1 MKKEK
6 KEEIITEEELEKI
19 TLRCYEIKEEIL
31 KASKRNDYKTI
42 GKLMKEFCDYNKKL
56 DRYNKYLKHV
66 SIES

>member
-19 TLRCYEIKEEIL
+19 TLRCYEIKEEIF

-42 GKLMKEFCDYNKKL
+42 GKLMKEFCDYKK
-56 DRYNKYLKHV
+56 N
-66 SIES
+66 